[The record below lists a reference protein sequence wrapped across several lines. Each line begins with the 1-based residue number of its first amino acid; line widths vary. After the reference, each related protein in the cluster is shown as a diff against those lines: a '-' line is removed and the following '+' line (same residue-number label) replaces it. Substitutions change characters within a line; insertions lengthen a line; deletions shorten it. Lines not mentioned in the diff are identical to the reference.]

1 MEFQSTPLGAEAELI
16 FNEGSEAYYTYS
28 ATFVTE
34 KGTLEVMSV
43 ISVDWIRDYRNAAG
57 DEIQI
62 RLVIPWGH
70 YLHQI
75 APFKENLKLT
85 IIRTKLTTA
94 GRDPNEPILEQT
106 FDAFLPV
113 ESEAALMSSGPEVAT
128 EYSAD
133 LMGLKTITVQLQD
146 EVFALIRSTLVGGVF
161 RDSIPFEVLIS
172 MLHKTAADYQTD
184 IANAVLGVSSIPPN
198 NKTKRGHLV
207 IPHGTPLVALADK
220 LQTQFG
226 GIYTAGIGC
235 YFQKG
240 FWYVWPLYNYKLYDV
255 AERTAMFIIAPSI
268 RTRGIERT
276 WRLVDKNLSILITG
290 GIRRE
295 DPSEALLLNLGNGT
309 RFANTEAGMEGFL
322 DISNN
327 KAVAKR
333 TNNANEY
340 DAIKRR
346 GRSMTRVSQ
355 DTTSTNAF
363 QEASKIASRNGAYL
377 TMNWENSN
385 PDLII
390 PGMQCEIGFLVNN
403 EVKFLNG
410 VVVHCHALS
419 ALSGTGLHQKIH
431 QITTEVVVMVD
442 RLSPEYAEF
451 VDEQK

>member
-1 MEFQSTPLGAEAELI
+1 MDFQSTPLGAEAALI
-16 FNEGSEAYYTYS
+16 AQMGSEAYYSYT

-34 KGTLEVMSV
+34 NGSLEAMSV
-43 ISVDWIRDYRNAAG
+43 VSVDWIRDYRNAAG

-62 RLVIPWGH
+62 KLVIPWGK
-70 YLHQI
+70 YLHHI

-85 IIRTKLTTA
+85 VVRKKLTTGGHDA
-94 GRDPNEPILEQT
+94 NEPILEQT
-106 FDAFLPV
+106 FDAFLPM
-113 ESEAALMSSGPEVAT
+113 EAEGALMSSGPEVAT
-128 EYSAD
+128 EYTAD
-133 LMGLKTITVQLQD
+133 LMGLKTVTVQLQD

-161 RDSIPFEVLIS
+161 RDSVPFEVLIS

-184 IANAVLGVSSIPPN
+184 IENAVLGVSAIPPN
-198 NKTKRGHLV
+198 NKTKRSHLV
-207 IPHGTPLVALADK
+207 IPHGTPLVSLANK

-226 GIYTAGIGC
+226 GIYTADIGC

-255 AERTAMFIIAPSI
+255 AERTAMFIIAPSV

-276 WRLVDKNLSILITG
+276 WRLVDKNISILITG
-290 GIRRE
+290 GIHRE

-309 RFANTEAGMEGFL
+309 RFANTDNAMEGFL
-322 DISNN
+322 EISNN

-340 DAIKRR
+340 DAVARR

-363 QEASKIASRNGAYL
+363 QEASKIAARNGAYL
-377 TMNWENSN
+377 TVHWENSN

-419 ALSGTGLHQKIH
+419 ALSGTGMHQKIH

-442 RLSPEYAEF
+442 RLSPEYASF